1 MLARNS
7 MVKEV
12 GSESSFSGS
21 YQKEALWEESPSGL
35 REAMKWP
42 FLTHSYHPSFFLD
55 DFCIWFHRQQEERD
69 TEGGQQTKSSQEV
82 SHSLKTRVFLFP
94 FTAPRRSRDI
104 CVDSSWTQLNT
115 LILEQ
120 NHKMGSI
127 VLRHRV
133 PVGIYWNN
141 CVCNNCHILARRALQ
156 IQLRFYKHAN
166 LIIVLHFRFHV
177 EFHWLELL
185 FYNKILSKANTKICG

>member
-1 MLARNS
+1 MTFS
-7 MVKEV
+7 Y
-12 GSESSFSGS
+12 SFS
-21 YQKEALWEESPSGL
+21 PSKFLLGWL
-35 REAMKWP
+35 LHLDSQTARRERHW
-42 FLTHSYHPSFFLD
+42 
-55 DFCIWFHRQQEERD
+55 R
-69 TEGGQQTKSSQEV
+69 GQQTKSSQEV
-82 SHSLKTRVFLFP
+82 SHSLKTHVFLFP
-94 FTAPRRSRDI
+94 FTAPRRSIGI

-166 LIIVLHFRFHV
+166 LIIVLHFCFHV

>member
-1 MLARNS
+1 MTFS
-7 MVKEV
+7 Y
-12 GSESSFSGS
+12 SFS
-21 YQKEALWEESPSGL
+21 PS
-35 REAMKWP
+35 K
-42 FLTHSYHPSFFLD
+42 FL
-55 DFCIWFHRQQEERD
+55 
-69 TEGGQQTKSSQEV
+69 EGGQQTKSSQEV

-94 FTAPRRSRDI
+94 FTAPRSSRGI

-141 CVCNNCHILARRALQ
+141 CVCNNCHILACRALQ

-185 FYNKILSKANTKICG
+185 FYNKILSKANTKICGQLSKQPECYLSTQHIFFPCFF